1 MNTPFKNTT
10 IVEALRKRE
19 FLMTF
24 ERLQPFLGPYLFL
37 LWAIKFPWVLE
48 STLSIIDL
56 SEPLE
61 SSYTHHYTIN
71 VVWVSPWKSLDY
83 LWTSGTEELQ
93 WSGGSSWPTFPE
105 EVTTRSLGPLC
116 HLPQSLNSYAMNQNR
131 WYDMKYAP
139 KFLNCGFCNM
149 WADTGNLVTHLTHIW
164 DSETQCVPSHHTWCH
179 SVGCRLLV
187 RKVCAFSTLAVCLDR
202 QVELYLLLRMNKDIK

>member
-1 MNTPFKNTT
+1 MSFCSLCQRKLWPLFSSMNTPFKKST

-24 ERLQPFLGPYLFL
+24 DRLQPFLGPLFL
-37 LWAIKFPWVLE
+37 LWVIKFPWVLE

-61 SSYTHHYTIN
+61 SIYTHHCTAN

-83 LWTSGTEELQ
+83 LWTSGTAELQ
-93 WSGGSSWPTFPE
+93 WSGGASWPNFSE

-116 HLPQSLNSYAMNQNR
+116 HLPQRLRFLYNEPEQMVWYEVCPQISELRILQHVGRHRKCGYSLNPTHGIQRNSVFHLI
-131 WYDMKYAP
+131 AP
-139 KFLNCGFCNM
+139 DAILQAVDCWWEK
-149 WADTGNLVTHLTHIW
+149 
-164 DSETQCVPSHHTWCH
+164 
-179 SVGCRLLV
+179 SVLSLLWLS
-187 RKVCAFSTLAVCLDR
+187 A
-202 QVELYLLLRMNKDIK
+202 